1 MFKKNIKNFVIRKN
15 FTQRLI
21 YEASRFVA
29 TPIIKKLKQSEK
41 NERER
46 KKKTERIS
54 DDVLLLHAE

>member
-41 NERER
+41 NKRER
-46 KKKTERIS
+46 KTERIS